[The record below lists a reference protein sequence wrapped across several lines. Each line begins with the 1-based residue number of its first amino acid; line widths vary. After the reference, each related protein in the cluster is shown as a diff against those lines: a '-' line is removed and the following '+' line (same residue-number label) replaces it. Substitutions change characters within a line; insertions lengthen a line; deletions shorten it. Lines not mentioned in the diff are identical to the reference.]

1 MGLWGFAALL
11 VLLLT
16 LAAAR
21 VLPQLTHVT
30 GKATSVTIPCG
41 DLPSGPTLWKA
52 DANSSLQV
60 ILPDTISC
68 AAGVTVPSGSQLVI
82 DGSNG
87 PVQVFSHGVG
97 IDVDGG
103 SMSTLNTSAANSVT
117 FDAEPDV
124 PSWNGLTF
132 SADLGGNKGNGWLE
146 YVSIQH
152 AVTAITVNSGATST
166 QRMVGGVAVVQ
177 PYGLYINNSG
187 IGPSYFDGI
196 NIQDTP
202 VSVTGMSDGRL
213 GTINNIGSRGIEANF
228 SRDAPTPTADSLHI
242 EGIVFGS
249 SAPFGAQA
257 SPPSVVCDPT
267 KPICGTIGNEAIFG
281 SFSRGHNQP
290 VSITGNQILRTG
302 AYGIQLLGV
311 DNLTLQNNVLDCS
324 GTGSATPIADQCQ
337 GTGLKYPALYLND
350 VTWSFDGGTSGNT
363 GFQNG
368 FDAIAFNGKAG
379 ADVTWQTPTI
389 NTAQTGALGYFIN
402 GSLNANGH
410 TLTVKDNDVVKVK
423 DGGIT
428 LAGGILDASSAG
440 QKTFTSVR
448 DNSVGLK
455 LCPSVFAQSC
465 PTTLPPH
472 EWAGIAVDGANGT
485 GTATIVNSTIAYPS
499 KAINATS
506 GATSLV
512 GGYALVVTDSR
523 IGPTFSDGVS
533 ALGTPILLSGD
544 TFVCP
549 IDTVPT
555 DPNFGRC
562 ASPSVGDHGV
572 TADFTNAPAHLGG
585 GLTVGSS
592 IHGPTTFQG
601 SVNEAILGTG
611 LGGQTVSIT
620 GTVVKNAGSYGI
632 QLQGAD
638 NLTLTG
644 NDISSSGTASPR
656 HSAIYLNGVL
666 GDFGNGTTTG
676 KIRGNTGTG
685 NGLNAVVLH
694 GKATTPT
701 IWQTVGKNGLAL
713 GYLLDGSLEVD
724 GNLTLNGDVAEALS
738 GGITV
743 KGGVLSSTDS
753 TFTSLR
759 DNVNGIPTCGTVFV
773 PLLPQPSTACLAAA
787 PGDWNGLTLDIA
799 GLNSLTAAAG
809 TSEVRFAAVGIS
821 VGDPANAGTAQVLS
835 MTGTNVR
842 SVTGDGV
849 NAQSAAISVSGGT
862 FSNIGQHGVKADF
875 SDAVPGQALT
885 VDGVTF
891 STVGRE
897 AIFADSLSK
906 QTVAVKNNH
915 IGGAGTSGIYLQAA
929 ADPTVSQNTVVNSGN
944 PPALNPAA
952 SFPAIFLDGVK
963 GDFTTKIFGNT
974 GAHNGVNALAFHG
987 EATGA
992 LTTWQSARPSS
1003 NVNTPPALGY
1013 VLDDSLLVDGQLK
1026 LAAGDIVKVGKGF
1039 IKLTAAA
1046 TPNDATLSADSTGS
1060 SSQKIFTSLAD
1071 NAAGVI
1077 ACPSSLLP
1085 TCSPGSEPVAGAWS
1099 GLILTGDASGAF
1111 VNTSIR
1117 NASTGITIDSKAVS
1131 TAGSSV
1137 FGLTVSHSSI
1147 GPSSGDGINAKDT
1160 PVSVTDSTIWNKPGQ
1175 GLHGLRVNLASSVAL
1190 DAAIRVSGVQ
1200 FKETGSD
1207 AILAEVL
1214 GGHPVWIAD
1223 NHIANAH
1230 GFGIHLQNADSLV
1243 LRNNNISGSGGNQ
1256 FSAIYLDGVK
1266 ADFVRNVR
1274 GNVGTANYVNALV
1287 FHGTVTSDLT
1297 WVTPGLSPTHALGY
1311 MLDGSVTMDG
1321 PRTLK
1326 VKANDVVKSLGG
1338 PITLNGGTLKAD
1350 DAGAKLFTSLKDM
1363 SGAGSATAGS
1373 VFSCPSVFTPSCTG
1387 SRGDWGGIVLSDD
1400 GAGNLGNGSLR
1411 DAALDFSVTAITID
1425 SGDAASGPSTGPLL
1439 TLTGTAIAEASVDG
1453 VNASDTPMF
1462 IVSDGASDSSIAG
1475 TGSHGIVASY
1485 FSSVACP
1492 ASGDCLKIDHVHVTN
1507 TRKDAILASG
1517 LAGLATDITNNCIGA
1532 TAVDP
1537 CVAAASASAGAGTY
1551 GIRLVGAD
1559 MLTLKGN
1566 SVFNTGN
1573 GATVH
1578 YPGIYLNGVSGDFGD
1593 GLTSHISGNSGAVNG
1608 LNAIA
1613 FHGTATTDTTWLTVA
1628 PAGALGYLLDGT
1640 LTNNGKFSAPG
1651 GVVEALNGSIVVNG
1665 ALAAPGA
1672 TFTSMKDT
1680 VSGVTGCPSVF
1691 VSGGCAPA
1699 TGDWHGLTVSGAI
1712 NLAGATITFV
1722 GSDAITATGNN
1733 VTVDCASIHGNSG
1746 GGVTFTGTNDSVNNS
1761 DVFGNAGV
1769 GVTGVATT
1777 TADHDW
1783 WGTATATLG
1792 TDYAGFGAP
1801 THQLPQ
1807 QKPTTTAGGGTI
1819 TVAGTNQNADP
1830 SNTLVTI
1837 GKGTATFTI
1846 RFDRKMD
1853 KSVMPTVGF
1862 GLSGGASRDVTAAT
1876 PLNNG
1881 WIDDYTWVGTAT
1893 IAPGVGPNTA
1903 DAGQNTLTV
1912 SDAKS
1917 CQPDYTVQN
1926 VLQTAN
1932 VMAPETSDFIVDY
1945 TPPSTPSAS
1954 ASNVGQTAT
1963 LGITLDPHGWT
1974 TTGSFS
1980 VSAVSN
1986 SYTGAL
1992 PDATVAGIGNGTSPE
2007 SLTVLYPP
2015 LGSGVSL
2022 TAGTTYYFEAV
2033 VDNGNGTAT
2042 SLEHSF
2048 TTTDSASHF
2057 LVEPNPMSMTAGD
2070 TTTVTVTA
2078 LDPSNATVGD
2088 YPGTVNITSTDTQAG
2103 KPPDATLTNG
2113 SGTFPVTLKTTP
2125 SQTIT
2130 ATDKDHSGIT
2140 GVSASVTVT
2149 AAAPSQLGFSSAAKS
2164 TTAGQASTAITV
2176 QVQDAFGNEQNSG
2189 GGVTVKLS
2197 STNSGGTFLAAD
2209 GTTALA
2215 TAKTV
2220 TISGGASTAQFTY
2233 KDTLASTPT
2242 LTAHDDAATLTD
2254 GTQQET
2260 VVAAGMSAANS
2271 TVSAFPTNHILA
2283 DNSQSA
2289 TITVT
2294 LKDGFGNLI
2303 AGKAVAISPN
2313 TGTSSTIATVSGT
2326 TNSKGRATFRVKD
2339 GTAETVT
2346 YTASDTDDTIDV
2358 TATVA
2363 VTFDSSTTV
2372 SPTNS
2377 TIVLST
2383 SSVTANGSD
2392 TATITV
2398 TLKDGG
2404 GAKIT
2409 GKAVSLAQN
2418 GVSVIAASGATTDLN
2433 GQVIF
2438 TVEDATVENVTYA
2451 VIADSIAVMQTS
2463 IDFHN

>member
-1137 FGLTVSHSSI
+1137 FGLTVSHSSV

-1559 MLTLKGN
+1559 HLTLKDN
-1566 SVFNTGN
+1566 HVFNTGN
-1573 GATVH
+1573 SAVT
-1578 YPGIYLNGVSGDFGD
+1578 YPAIYLNGVKGDFK
-1593 GLTSHISGNSGAVNG
+1593 TEITGNTGGSDG
-1608 LNAIA
+1608 LNALA
-1613 FHGTATTDTTWLTVA
+1613 FHGEDTNDLGWLT
-1628 PAGALGYLLDGT
+1628 PIPGAAENPLGFFLDGSLTVDKT
-1640 LTNNGKFSAPG
+1640 LTTNAND
-1651 GVVEALNGSIVVNG
+1651 VVKVLKGSIKINGSLNATG
-1665 ALAAPGA
+1665 T
-1672 TFTSMKDT
+1672 TFTSLNDP
-1680 VSGVTGCPSVF
+1680 VLPSACPSVLSPSPCTLASTDWGGINVDAQPSQF
-1691 VSGGCAPA
+1691 KGGSIENASSGLTISGA
-1699 TGDWHGLTVSGAI
+1699 GLTVTGPATVAHVLGDAFTVKNAGTDATDPNQLSTFSDITIDDVTGNGINLMGSVATLSRDVIKNIHGAGHYAVISSGANTKMDCMGI
-1712 NLAGATITFV
+1712 HDDVNGISFDGTSSITESNVLSNSASDVTGTGGAPTATAVWWGGTPGTASSPAHPTATVTVTDSLASEQPVLTDPPTPGGKIE
-1722 GSDAITATGNN
+1722 ITGNN
-1733 VTVDCASIHGNSG
+1733 PTASDDPNGTRALGIGTMTDKLTFSRVINPTSPLL
-1746 GGVTFTGTNDSVNNS
+1746 VTFDDGTNGAAVH
-1761 DVFGNAGV
+1761 DVTAVAGFTLV
-1769 GVTGVATT
+1769 KRVWTSGAYQLNY
-1777 TADHDW
+1777 
-1783 WGTATATLG
+1783 GTATAGLNHLRVSGATSCVPDENNQMVPATKDFYAAVRVTVLAPDTATGTYGGTAPLSATLSWLGAGLGNEAVSFQLESNTPIPATTSDTSPNVGVSTVASAPLG
-1792 TDYAGFGAP
+1792 TIPAGTHLTGVKASFGGDTLYTPAP
-1801 THQLPQ
+1801 ASIA
-1807 QKPTTTAGGGTI
+1807 AGGT
-1819 TVAGTNQNADP
+1819 DM
-1830 SNTLVTI
+1830 
-1837 GKGTATFTI
+1837 TA
-1846 RFDRKMD
+1846 
-1853 KSVMPTVGF
+1853 
-1862 GLSGGASRDVTAAT
+1862 
-1876 PLNNG
+1876 
-1881 WIDDYTWVGTAT
+1881 
-1893 IAPGVGPNTA
+1893 
-1903 DAGQNTLTV
+1903 TLTV
-1912 SDAKS
+1912 DKAG
-1917 CQPDYTVQN
+1917 T
-1926 VLQTAN
+1926 QTN
-1932 VMAPETSDFIVDY
+1932 APA
-1945 TPPSTPSAS
+1945 AS
-1954 ASNVGQTAT
+1954 ANFGA
-1963 LGITLDPHGWT
+1963 
-1974 TTGSFS
+1974 GS
-1980 VSAVSN
+1980 
-1986 SYTGAL
+1986 
-1992 PDATVAGIGNGTSPE
+1992 
-2007 SLTVLYPP
+2007 
-2015 LGSGVSL
+2015 VSL
-2022 TAGTTYYFEAV
+2022 TADVSSSTGADV
-2033 VDNGNGTAT
+2033 NQ
-2042 SLEHSF
+2042 
-2048 TTTDSASHF
+2048 
-2057 LVEPNPMSMTAGD
+2057 
-2070 TTTVTVTA
+2070 
-2078 LDPSNATVGD
+2078 
-2088 YPGTVNITSTDTQAG
+2088 GTVDFA
-2103 KPPDATLTNG
+2103 
-2113 SGTFPVTLKTTP
+2113 
-2125 SQTIT
+2125 
-2130 ATDKDHSGIT
+2130 
-2140 GVSASVTVT
+2140 
-2149 AAAPSQLGFSSAAKS
+2149 
-2164 TTAGQASTAITV
+2164 
-2176 QVQDAFGNEQNSG
+2176 
-2189 GGVTVKLS
+2189 
-2197 STNSGGTFLAAD
+2197 
-2209 GTTALA
+2209 
-2215 TAKTV
+2215 
-2220 TISGGASTAQFTY
+2220 
-2233 KDTLASTPT
+2233 
-2242 LTAHDDAATLTD
+2242 
-2254 GTQQET
+2254 
-2260 VVAAGMSAANS
+2260 
-2271 TVSAFPTNHILA
+2271 
-2283 DNSQSA
+2283 
-2289 TITVT
+2289 
-2294 LKDGFGNLI
+2294 
-2303 AGKAVAISPN
+2303 
-2313 TGTSSTIATVSGT
+2313 
-2326 TNSKGRATFRVKD
+2326 
-2339 GTAETVT
+2339 
-2346 YTASDTDDTIDV
+2346 
-2358 TATVA
+2358 
-2363 VTFDSSTTV
+2363 
-2372 SPTNS
+2372 
-2377 TIVLST
+2377 
-2383 SSVTANGSD
+2383 
-2392 TATITV
+2392 
-2398 TLKDGG
+2398 LKDGG
-2404 GAKIT
+2404 VVFGSQGAVTFSSGHASTTYTYPSSKPVGTYTIDAQYTPPLTGANFTGSSDVTHLLTIQSTVPGAPTIGTATAGSSEATVTWTAPASDGGSAIT
-2409 GKAVSLAQN
+2409 KYTVTSSPDGKTASTPDGSTLQATVTGLTPGTAYTFTVVATNAAGDGPAS
-2418 GVSVIAASGATTDLN
+2418 AASN
-2433 GQVIF
+2433 S
-2438 TVEDATVENVTYA
+2438 VTP
-2451 VIADSIAVMQTS
+2451 
-2463 IDFHN
+2463 